1 MHREKC
7 LIFIDTLEEQL
18 KISKF
23 LYDEKVSALD
33 ISIFPFIRQFRIA
46 DIDWFDSLNKPK
58 IQNWLMNFL
67 ESEIFKSIMF
77 KYEKW
82 EEGDEKVFFPN

>member
-1 MHREKC
+1 VHREKC
-7 LIFIDTLEEQL
+7 LVFINALEEQL

-67 ESEIFKSIMF
+67 ESDIFNSIML
-77 KYEKW
+77 KYKKW
-82 EEGDEKVFFPN
+82 EEGDKKVFFPH

>member
-7 LIFIDTLEEQL
+7 LIFIDALEEQL

-46 DIDWFDSLNKPK
+46 DKDWFDSLNKPK

-67 ESEIFKSIMF
+67 ESDIFNSIML
-77 KYEKW
+77 KYKKW
-82 EEGDEKVFFPN
+82 EEGDDKVLFPH